1 MVSILAINI
10 NNFSIGIFMLRHF
23 IKILSIAGA
32 CYCLPVFAETATFVV
47 EELSI
52 GSTITLGG
60 TVVPY
65 KEVTLTAQMPGRVES
80 IAGEEGEHFSKD
92 TVLVKIDDSE
102 LLAKRRAAYAEM
114 MNADASL
121 RDAGVQYSREL
132 WSPDASSRASG
143 FGLPNLF
150 DQYFSKPAGDVLGQG
165 DSHMERRAQLHNYGT
180 HIEQARNALMQAQ
193 SQIEQ
198 IDTKIR
204 DARSKAPFDGVITE
218 KLAEIG
224 DTVQPGKP
232 LVKFADMQYL
242 QVEVDIPARLVT
254 GIKIGDKM
262 PAKLDALDSFVEVRV
277 AQIFPMADPQ
287 RHTVKVKCD
296 LPVGTRT
303 GPGQY
308 AQLEIKDR
316 NATTQNLPVIPKS
329 SLVWRGSLPGVYVR
343 KADRRELRLI
353 RLGRDID
360 NNNVSVLSGL
370 KPGDTIEVDPNPG
383 ATSGKLN

>member
-1 MVSILAINI
+1 
-10 NNFSIGIFMLRHF
+10 MLRHV
-23 IKILSIAGA
+23 IKILSIAGM
-32 CYCLPVFAETATFVV
+32 CHCLPALAETATFVV
-47 EELSI
+47 EELAI

-80 IAGEEGEHFSKD
+80 IAGEEGEHFAKD
-92 TVLVKIDDSE
+92 TVLVKIDDAE

-114 MNADASL
+114 MNADAAL
-121 RDAGVQYSREL
+121 RNAGVQYSREL
-132 WSPDASSRASG
+132 WSPDSMSRASG

-165 DSHMERRAQLHNYGT
+165 DSQVERRAQLHNFGT
-180 HIEQARNALMQAQ
+180 QIEQARNALMRAQ

-204 DARSKAPFDGVITE
+204 DARSKAPFDGVILN
-218 KLAEIG
+218 KLAEVG
-224 DTVQPGKP
+224 DTVQPGMP
-232 LVKFADMQYL
+232 LIKFADMKYL

-254 GIKIGDKM
+254 GVKVGDKM
-262 PAKLDALDSFVEVRV
+262 PAKLDVSDTPIEVRV

-308 AQLEIKDR
+308 AQIEIKDM
-316 NATTQNLPVIPKS
+316 NATTQNLPVIPRS
-329 SLVWRGSLPGVYVR
+329 SLIWRGSLPGVYVR
-343 KADRRELRLI
+343 KEDKRELRLI

-360 NNNVSVLSGL
+360 DKNVSVLSGL
-370 KPGDTIEVDPNPG
+370 KPGDVIEVNPNPG
-383 ATSGKLN
+383 ATSGHLN